1 MSLITETA
9 AGIYRWD
16 GAAHKPVGATVNTQ
30 TITGTLAL
38 DQYSAQVQVITPS
51 GATRKV
57 KLPASPALGDSI
69 RIINAAL
76 TGGNSIQVRDS
87 ADTMTLATL
96 TPGQSTPAIYP
107 NIGGASSTAKY
118 SNQTVTPV
126 DIA

>member
-38 DQYSAQVQVITPS
+38 DQYSASVQVITPS

-57 KLPASPALGDSI
+57 KLPASPGIGDSI
-69 RIINAAL
+69 RIINGAL
-76 TGGNSIQVRDS
+76 TGGYSIQVRDS
-87 ADTMTLATL
+87 ADTTTLATCEEEDVNNEQVYL
-96 TPGQSTPAIYP
+96 QMVQVLKKRVSHT
-107 NIGGASSTAKY
+107 
-118 SNQTVTPV
+118 
-126 DIA
+126 